1 MYIVSNN
8 EANYLNSVDFEIM
21 EQLPAGVWGIG
32 YKPMIGTPY
41 FYKMDYHTEY
51 GKIYGNAEDISSHVI
66 KAFETVN
73 KSKNLG
79 VLFSGKKGLGKS
91 FTIKLI
97 VEKLVDK
104 YPVVIVNKYTK
115 VIPEILTNLY
125 NSVIVFD
132 EFEKITRESSDD
144 EGTKPQEKLLSV
156 LDGSLNL
163 NHNLFLL
170 SINKVDQLD
179 EHLLS
184 RPGRIRYHY
193 RFNSLDKS
201 TIKEYCA
208 DNLIASRADDVEAII
223 NTIGGSP
230 VQSLDILQAIV
241 EEANAFPELP
251 IKDIASYINIS
262 EVAESVIFK
271 VVMYYQGHQFVAEK
285 HEKIIL
291 GHDGKYDF
299 WADDIRISCA
309 IPPKILS
316 YVDECIP
323 LEKTKIV
330 SVSSCVDIYNY
341 DRNDSFWK
349 SLIDDD
355 GDIQLERPSKDDFTI
370 ESISVRRNIDSFA
383 F

>member
-1 MYIVSNN
+1 
-8 EANYLNSVDFEIM
+8 M

-41 FYKMDYHTEY
+41 FYKMDYHTEH
-51 GKIYGNAEDISSHVI
+51 GKIYGKAEDIASHVI
-66 KAFETVN
+66 KAFESVN

-115 VIPEILTNLY
+115 LIPEILTHMH

-132 EFEKITRESSDD
+132 EFEKITRESSGD
-144 EGTKPQEKLLSV
+144 EGTKPQETLLSV

-170 SINKVDQLD
+170 SINKVNQLD

-184 RPGRIRYHY
+184 RPGRIKYHY

-201 TIKEYCA
+201 TIKDYCA
-208 DNLIASRADDVEAII
+208 DNLIATRTDDVEAII
-223 NTIGGSP
+223 NTIGGSS

-251 IKDIASYINIS
+251 IKDIANYMNIN
-262 EVAESVIFK
+262 EVSDSVIFK
-271 VVMYYQGHQFVAEK
+271 VVMSYQGHQFVVEQ
-285 HEKIIL
+285 HEKITL
-291 GHDGKYDF
+291 CYDGKYDF
-299 WADDIRISCA
+299 WIGDIFISCA

-316 YVDECIP
+316 YVDEFLP
-323 LEKTKIV
+323 LEKIKIV
-330 SVSSCVDIYNY
+330 DVSNRVDIYNY
-341 DRNDSFWK
+341 DRNDSFWE

-355 GDIQLERPSKDDFTI
+355 GDIQLERPSKDDFAI
-370 ESISVRRNIDSFA
+370 ESISVRKDIASFA